1 MPQNNNKMKLV
12 IVTAA
17 IKNEYRFAGVTEF
30 STILNE
36 FQQFYDMIVHVVLY
50 KFKFL
55 MVIGLTI
62 VEDII
67 P

>member
-1 MPQNNNKMKLV
+1 MFFGTPRIKNEVCSQ
-12 IVTAA
+12 

-30 STILNE
+30 STFLIE
-36 FQQFYDMIVHVVLY
+36 FSTFYDMIVHVVLY

-62 VEDII
+62 VEVF
-67 P
+67 PKL